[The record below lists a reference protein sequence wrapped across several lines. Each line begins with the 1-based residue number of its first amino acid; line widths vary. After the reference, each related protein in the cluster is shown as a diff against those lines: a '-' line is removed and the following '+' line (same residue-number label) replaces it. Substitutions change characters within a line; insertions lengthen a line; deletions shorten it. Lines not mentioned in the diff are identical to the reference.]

1 MARLTNRPLG
11 RTKTLVALAALLA
24 ASVLIGACA
33 SIPTASAGSGSAA
46 ATRSGVPSA
55 SAPASLSAD
64 PTHLYL
70 AHLDLPGLLAH
81 AAAYGSAK
89 RPAGDPVAYVETLRS
104 QYRGGDRV
112 AVLREV
118 FARLTAGA
126 QSETDKEKAVLGFV
140 QHLSVHDF
148 ANPLLAVPVFDPL
161 VLLAVGAM
169 DCQKASRLI
178 ADLYAAAGYRSR
190 IVDMYGHAVAEVSYD
205 IAWHYADADMFGG
218 GQVVTMAD
226 GHIPSVAELSKNVA
240 LLDRLPVYLENAV
253 LSSYPG
259 ATGKNGVALTAW
271 TYPSWAYFST
281 LNFAQNPGYPA
292 YLSKK
297 VQPATATDPDPLFGW
312 NAVANLARAP
322 ASDIQLSD
330 IPSRPSPGIPAI
342 DAISATSSTIHLSI
356 AASGETEVI
365 GYRVFVSSTSRG
377 WDYGQFIGSS
387 PAASSWANAGGWTAS
402 MYDRLF
408 RLPPGDVATIDAPG
422 RDISLHLRPGTYF
435 VSVMARDAY
444 GDQVGRVL
452 YPLSNELRVTVP
464 G

>member
-1 MARLTNRPLG
+1 
-11 RTKTLVALAALLA
+11 V
-24 ASVLIGACA
+24 
-33 SIPTASAGSGSAA
+33 
-46 ATRSGVPSA
+46 
-55 SAPASLSAD
+55 D
-64 PTHLYL
+64 PTHDYL
-70 AHLDLPGLLAH
+70 ARLDLPGLLDH
-81 AAAYGSAK
+81 AAAYGSAD
-89 RPAGDPVAYVETLRS
+89 RPAGDPAAYVETLRT
-104 QYRGGDRV
+104 QYRGVDRI

-118 FARLTAGA
+118 FARVTAGA

-148 ANPLLAVPVFDPL
+148 GNPLLAVPVFDPL

-178 ADLYAAAGYRSR
+178 ADMYTAVGYRSR
-190 IVDMYGHAVAEVSYD
+190 IVDMYGHAVAEVWYEN
-205 IAWHYADADMFGG
+205 AWHYADADMFGG

-259 ATGKNGVALTAW
+259 ATGKNGAALTAW
-271 TYPSWAYFST
+271 TYPSWAYFSA
-281 LNFAQNPGYPA
+281 LNFAQNPGYPV

-297 VQPATATDPDPLFGW
+297 VMPATAVDPDPLFGW
-312 NAVANLARAP
+312 NDPANLDREP

-330 IPSRPSPGIPAI
+330 IPSRQSPGIPAI
-342 DAISATSSTIHLSI
+342 GAISASRGALHLSI
-356 AASGETEVI
+356 GSSGETEVV
-365 GYRVFVSSTSRG
+365 GYRIFVGTASRG
-377 WDYGQFIGSS
+377 WDYGSFIGSG
-387 PAASSWANAGGWTAS
+387 PAAAAWANPGGWTAG

-408 RLPPGDVATIDAPG
+408 RLPPGDVAIVDAPG
-422 RDISLHLRPGTYF
+422 RDISLHLQPGTYF

-444 GDQVGRVL
+444 GDRVGRAL